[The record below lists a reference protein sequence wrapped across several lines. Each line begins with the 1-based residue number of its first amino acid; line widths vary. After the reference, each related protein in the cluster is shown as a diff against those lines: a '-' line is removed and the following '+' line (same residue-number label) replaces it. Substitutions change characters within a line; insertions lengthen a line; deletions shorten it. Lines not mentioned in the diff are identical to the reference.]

1 MLKILFILFILII
14 VLPSVI
20 CWLIWYF
27 SEKKN
32 HKPQSKLTDAQ
43 MQELL
48 SDEGLS
54 TKEVEGAIPGQSVQ
68 KEKLNT
74 PEKTVPHESQ
84 TIVLKRDI
92 YY

>member
-1 MLKILFILFILII
+1 MI
-14 VLPSVI
+14 PSLI

-32 HKPQSKLTDAQ
+32 HKPQSKLSDAQ

-48 SDEGLS
+48 TDEGLT
-54 TKEVEGAIPGQSVQ
+54 TKEVEGTIPTQSAQ

-74 PEKTVPHESQ
+74 TEKTEPHETQ